1 MKTISVINQ
10 KGGVGKTACA
20 YNMAHALAMAGR
32 KTLLIDLDPSANAT
46 KGLDVS
52 DSEIQ
57 ERWAADSAYI
67 FRETRAPADFAAG
80 LWRKN
85 DNLSLIP
92 AQIKLALVHRT
103 LQGRN
108 YRESILKNSLD
119 RMETK
124 FDYCL
129 IDCSP
134 TLTDLTINAVY
145 ASDYFLVPVTYEDD
159 ALEGLTDLFRVIE
172 EIKVPQHESTG
183 KGYSFGIVRNQKDI
197 RKKRTNDYIEDRLQA
212 LKDNGHI
219 LETVVRQDE
228 NINQAKMERKTIFEW
243 APHSNGA
250 LDFNLLTEELLNV
263 TQTDQ

>member
-20 YNMAHALAMAGR
+20 YNIAHALAMAGK

-46 KGLDVS
+46 KGLGFS
-52 DSEIQ
+52 DDDFVHSS
-57 ERWAADSAYI
+57 RDI
-67 FRETRAPADFAAG
+67 FAEWGFNAELARHV
-80 LWRKN
+80 WCN
-85 DNLSLIP
+85 HDNLDIIP
-92 AQIKLALVHRT
+92 SRISLALAHRT

-108 YRESILKNSLD
+108 YREAILKRSLD
-119 RMETK
+119 KMSTK

-145 ASDYFLVPVTYEDD
+145 ASEYFLVPVTYEDD

-172 EIKVPQHESTG
+172 EIKVPQHETTG

-228 NINQAKMERKTIFEW
+228 SINQAKMERKTIFEW
-243 APHSNGA
+243 APQSNGA

-263 TQTDQ
+263 TKTDH